1 MLENQRKTPVMVA
14 MIESYFECEGLIAQ
28 DRESNTEPTHQ
39 LLIQSCSYLTFQITT
54 ILQFSLLIR

>member
-1 MLENQRKTPVMVA
+1 MVA

-28 DRESNTEPTHQ
+28 DRDSNTEPTHQ

-54 ILQFSLLIR
+54 ILQFSLLIEY